1 MFLKGKLLFVPTEK
15 LKKLLITIEI
25 QNITFWVNFAFQ
37 KNSSRNL
44 IVFNILF
51 IRDYIVLKSLIC

>member
-1 MFLKGKLLFVPTEK
+1 MFLKDKLLFVPTEK
-15 LKKLLITIEI
+15 LKKLLITTEI

-44 IVFNILF
+44 SDNLLF
-51 IRDYIVLKSLIC
+51 KNVR

>member
-37 KNSSRNL
+37 K
-44 IVFNILF
+44 IAFG
-51 IRDYIVLKSLIC
+51 